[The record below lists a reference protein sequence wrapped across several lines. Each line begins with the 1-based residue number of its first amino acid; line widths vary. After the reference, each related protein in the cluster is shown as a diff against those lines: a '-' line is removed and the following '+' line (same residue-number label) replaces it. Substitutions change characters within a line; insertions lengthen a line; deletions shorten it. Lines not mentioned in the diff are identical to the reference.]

1 MTNYLKD
8 NRWFD
13 LFELRLF
20 TRIIIYTSDKS
31 YEATGQEVTA
41 PLDEYL

>member
-1 MTNYLKD
+1 MNDLKD
-8 NRWFD
+8 GRWFV

-20 TRIIIYTSDKS
+20 TRSIIYTSDKS
-31 YEATGQEVTA
+31 YEATGQEVTV